1 MKGALCLG
9 SSASLPAQTVSR
21 DHMLNTKILYPS
33 KSVVFRIRCYDDDE
47 DYEDND
53 EDAYNANDDD
63 ED

>member
-1 MKGALCLG
+1 
-9 SSASLPAQTVSR
+9 
-21 DHMLNTKILYPS
+21 MLNTKILYPS

-63 ED
+63 EDQDNNDDVDDNVHDDDDDVSVQV